1 MYRLPEAARR
11 SLEQADVTQTG
22 LGLKVL
28 PDGRWTPVAS
38 NLGLKVLPDGS
49 WKPVA
54 SKATDV
60 KNAPDIVAKV
70 IQQSVYLWTV
80 PRSLRI
86 RRNPYRQADEI
97 SASIRFSDLPI
108 DPRVV
113 RSLGIAAYMGTVPAD
128 AWAQRMA
135 GGVAVSDD
143 ARRNAAYSLT
153 DLIDRKNLRF
163 VGFADEAAMSFSEGG
178 DYVNIQGRDFTQL
191 LIDYPVPQNLFR
203 SINWG
208 EWPIDKIVWEILQ
221 TLPSVAGVPL
231 HLLGFE
237 QGTIWYERAG
247 HHYAGEPKTTASGRA
262 VRNRRIEQETYW
274 DMLTD
279 ITVGMGL
286 VLYADVWTPNEGEG
300 KGIPT
305 GRFVLA
311 TPRELYSNLDKPR
324 SFTEYDPSRSARR
337 LMQEPAFASKG
348 RQYSDGKTLTHP
360 VMVYGHN
367 LKSMELNRR
376 LGKIKIPAVE
386 LVCSDP
392 DNGKTLRGQWPAK
405 AQPQPNSAR
414 YLKDTMAG
422 YVHPTGLWAKEEIRQ
437 YPVTGFTTQDALID
451 AAKQVFEDLGRGDLT
466 LKFETLDMASFG
478 GDNSDP
484 DLLSLKPGSPLEI
497 VTAYQKDGEVVG
509 SREMLAGMDQEQLR
523 NWLLAK
529 GQSKEAATSL
539 AVTMASP
546 QYRNLLERR
555 YYVKQCELSMDNED
569 GFSCSVEAVNY
580 LTSRVLQFS
589 QG

>member
-1 MYRLPEAARR
+1 MYELPESAKKA
-11 SLEQADVTQTG
+11 LQDADVTQTG

-38 NLGLKVLPDGS
+38 N
-49 WKPVA
+49 
-54 SKATDV
+54 ATDV
-60 KNAPDIVAKV
+60 RNAPDIVAKV

-80 PRSLRI
+80 PKTLRI
-86 RRNPYRQADEI
+86 KRNPYRQADEI

-113 RSLGIAAYMGTVPAD
+113 RSLGIAGYMGTVPAD
-128 AWAQRMA
+128 SWAQRMA

-163 VGFADEAAMSFSEGG
+163 VGFADEAEMSFSEGG

-191 LIDYPVPQNLFR
+191 LIDYPVPQDLFR

-208 EWPIDKIVWEILQ
+208 SWSIDKIVWEILQ
-221 TLPSVAGVPL
+221 SLPATAGVPL
-231 HLLGFE
+231 HLLGFD
-237 QGTIWYERAG
+237 QGEIYYERAG
-247 HHYAGEPKTTASGRA
+247 HHYAGEPKTSASGRA
-262 VRNRRIEQETYW
+262 IRNRRIEQETYW

-279 ITVGMGL
+279 ITVGMGFF
-286 VLYADVWTPNEGEG
+286 LYADVWTPGEGTG

-311 TPRELYSNLDKPR
+311 LPRELYSNLDKPR
-324 SFTEYDPSRSARR
+324 TYTEYDPSPSARR
-337 LMQEPAFASKG
+337 QMSEPAFASKG
-348 RQYSDGKTLTHP
+348 RQYSDGKAMTHP

-367 LKSMELNRR
+367 LKSMELTRR

-405 AQPQPNSAR
+405 AQPQPNSDR
-414 YLKDTMAG
+414 MLKDTMAG

-437 YPVTGFTTQDALID
+437 YPVTGFKTQQALID

-466 LKFETLDMASFG
+466 LSFETLDMASFG

-484 DLLSLKPGSPLEI
+484 DLLELKPGSPLEI
-497 VTAYQKDGEVVG
+497 QTAYQKENEVVG
-509 SREMLAGMDQEQLR
+509 SREMLAGMDESKLR
-523 NWLLAK
+523 DWLISK
-529 GQSKEAATSL
+529 GQSKSAATSL
-539 AVTMASP
+539 AVVMASP
-546 QYRNLLERR
+546 QYRNLLEKR

>member
-1 MYRLPEAARR
+1 MYGLPESAKKA
-11 SLEQADVTQTG
+11 LQDADVTQTG

-38 NLGLKVLPDGS
+38 N
-49 WKPVA
+49 
-54 SKATDV
+54 ATDV
-60 KNAPDIVAKV
+60 RNAPDIVAKV

-80 PRSLRI
+80 PKTLRI
-86 RRNPYRQADEI
+86 KRNPYRQADEI

-113 RSLGIAAYMGTVPAD
+113 RSLGIAGYMGTVPAD
-128 AWAQRMA
+128 SWAQRMA

-163 VGFADEAAMSFSEGG
+163 VGFADEAEMSFSEGG

-191 LIDYPVPQNLFR
+191 LIDYPVPQDLFR

-208 EWPIDKIVWEILQ
+208 SWSIDKIVWEILQ
-221 TLPSVAGVPL
+221 SLPATAGVPL
-231 HLLGFE
+231 HLLGFD
-237 QGTIWYERAG
+237 QGEIYYERAG
-247 HHYAGEPKTTASGRA
+247 HHYAGEPKTSASGRA
-262 VRNRRIEQETYW
+262 IRNRRIEQETYW

-279 ITVGMGL
+279 ITVGMGF
-286 VLYADVWTPNEGEG
+286 VLYADVWTPGEG
-300 KGIPT
+300 TEKGIPT

-311 TPRELYSNLDKPR
+311 LPRELYSNLDKPR
-324 SFTEYDPSRSARR
+324 TYTEYDPSPSARR
-337 LMQEPAFASKG
+337 QMSEPAFASKG
-348 RQYSDGKTLTHP
+348 RKYSDGKAMTHP

-367 LKSMELNRR
+367 LKSMELTRR

-405 AQPQPNSAR
+405 AQPQPNSDR
-414 YLKDTMAG
+414 MLKDTMAG

-437 YPVTGFTTQDALID
+437 YTVTGFKTQQALID

-466 LKFETLDMASFG
+466 LSFETLDMASFG

-484 DLLSLKPGSPLEI
+484 DLLELKPGSPLEI
-497 VTAYQKDGEVVG
+497 QTAYQKENEVVG
-509 SREMLAGMDQEQLR
+509 SREMLAGMDESKLR
-523 NWLLAK
+523 DWLISK
-529 GQSKEAATSL
+529 GQSRSAATSL
-539 AVTMASP
+539 AVVMASP
-546 QYRNLLERR
+546 QYRNLLEKR